1 MCHNRPSAGLVRLPS
16 FQLIRVDSSAR
27 ANVAIRKQ
35 NPLGKNET
43 LVLYHTGILTQSS
56 LLLHFSSRSRS
67 TDSASVGVALIRFEL
82 IDGRSTLKHFLK
94 SRLPVTDQ
102 LRALLC
108 CEADAG
114 FSVGL

>member
-43 LVLYHTGILTQSS
+43 LVLYHTGILNLPCYCT
-56 LLLHFSSRSRS
+56 
-67 TDSASVGVALIRFEL
+67 SAVDREAP
-82 IDGRSTLKHFLK
+82 TLR
-94 SRLPVTDQ
+94 RLESP
-102 LRALLC
+102 
-108 CEADAG
+108 
-114 FSVGL
+114 